1 MSSNEAF
8 KAAYENNVAE
18 LKKEVDKGIS
28 INCVHPSGKSSL
40 LQAACESDAIQ
51 VLQYLLELGA
61 DPNQRISKISRIDGR
76 VILNNGVALM
86 YAQSVEAAE
95 LLIEYGANIEIKDG
109 DGNSVIEW
117 AKEFENQDLVQYYL
131 EKINS

>member
-8 KAAYENNVAE
+8 KAAYENNVAD
-18 LKKEVDKGIS
+18 LKKEIDKGIS
-28 INCVHPSGKSSL
+28 VNCIHPLGKYSL

-76 VILNNGVALM
+76 VILDNGVALM
-86 YAQSVEAAE
+86 YAQSVEAAK
-95 LLIEYGANIEIKDG
+95 LLVEHGANIEIKDG
-109 DGNSVIEW
+109 KGNRVIDW
-117 AKEFENQDLVQYYL
+117 AEEFENKDLVKYYMGT
-131 EKINS
+131 INS